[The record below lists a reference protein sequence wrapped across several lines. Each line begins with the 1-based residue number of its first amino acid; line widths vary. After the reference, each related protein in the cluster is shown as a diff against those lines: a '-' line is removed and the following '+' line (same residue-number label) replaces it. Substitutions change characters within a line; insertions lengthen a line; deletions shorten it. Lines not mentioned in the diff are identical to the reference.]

1 MPIYEYLCPKCACKF
16 EMLRSVNKANE
27 DGTCPKCRRVAKRI
41 FSRFASFS
49 KSSTGESAPIAG
61 TGGSCSGCSASSCSS
76 CNV

>member
-1 MPIYEYLCPKCACKF
+1 MPIYEYVCPECACKF

-27 DGTCPKCRRVAKRI
+27 DASCPKCQHTAKRV

-49 KSSTGESAPIAG
+49 KGNSGESTPIAG
-61 TGGSCSGCSASSCSS
+61 TGGSCSGCTSSSCSS